1 MQSKKSCK
9 DCGSGTRKLP
19 YPGPRCGQC
28 HRAVKAS
35 RKDAAHEL
43 YVLKTYGL
51 KAGQYQ
57 ALYEA
62 QGGVCWLCRRATGAT
77 KMLAVEHDHATG
89 YVRSVACGPCNSTLA
104 HMRDDPEMADRFGKY
119 LRNPPAFDVI
129 GKVKPDDV

>member
-1 MQSKKSCK
+1 MSSKKCK
-9 DCGSGTRKLP
+9 DCDGGARP
-19 YPGPRCGQC
+19 APHRGPRCATH
-28 HRAVKAS
+28 HRERKKALK
-35 RKDAAHEL
+35 RAAHARWIE
-43 YVLKTYGL
+43 KTYGITSE
-51 KAGQYQ
+51 QYW
-57 ALYEA
+57 ALYET